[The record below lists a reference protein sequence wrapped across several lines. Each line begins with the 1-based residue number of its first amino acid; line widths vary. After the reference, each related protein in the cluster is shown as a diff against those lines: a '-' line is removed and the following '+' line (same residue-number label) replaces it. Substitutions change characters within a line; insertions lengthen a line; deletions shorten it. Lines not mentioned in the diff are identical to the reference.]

1 MIDLKDCSAE
11 AMSVAVNF
19 MYGFSIPGDFKENG
33 QLLHLAEL
41 FVMENLKDEIVE
53 ISHAAQLYKVDI
65 LVKKC
70 GLSCLTPKVNSLLK

>member
-1 MIDLKDCSAE
+1 M
-11 AMSVAVNF
+11 
-19 MYGFSIPGDFKENG
+19 
-33 QLLHLAEL
+33 HLAEL